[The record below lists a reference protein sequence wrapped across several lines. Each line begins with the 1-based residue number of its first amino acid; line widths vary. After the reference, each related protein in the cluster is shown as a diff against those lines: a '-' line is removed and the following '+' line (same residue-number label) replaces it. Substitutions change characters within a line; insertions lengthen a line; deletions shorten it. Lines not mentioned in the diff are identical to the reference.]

1 MLAVPALALGAEK
14 SFRDQLIEK
23 LISCEYSLEVVMSD
37 PETAIPAEVLRE
49 AKGVVLV
56 HQYRAGFIIGGQG
69 GSAVL
74 VARNPQ
80 SGKWGVPVFLDP
92 GGINFGLQAGVKE
105 INSVFL
111 LMSEQAV
118 TMAYSGRFD
127 IGADAVAV
135 AGPNAVER
143 ERFDLFNAPVLV
155 YSSSGGLF
163 AGASFKTAWLA
174 PFDRANRELYNTTHA
189 TPEIA
194 LSTWFQPPP
203 EAQSLLTRLRA
214 AEGGTSRYQLRPG
227 RNRADSF

>member
-1 MLAVPALALGAEK
+1 MKILLTRFAALVALLAIPAVAESAEK
-14 SFRDQLIEK
+14 TFRDQLVEK
-23 LISCEYSLEVVMSD
+23 LASCEYSLEVVMSK
-37 PETAIPAEVLRE
+37 PETTIPAEVLRE
-49 AKGVVLV
+49 AKGVVIA
-56 HQYRAGFIIGGQG
+56 HQYRAGFIFGGQG

-80 SGKWGVPVFLDP
+80 SGKWSVPVFLDP
-92 GGINFGLQAGVKE
+92 GGINFGFQAGVKE

-111 LMSEQAV
+111 LMSDESVAL
-118 TMAYSGRFD
+118 AYSGRFE

-135 AGPNAVER
+135 AGPNAAER

-155 YSSSGGLF
+155 YSSYGGLF

-174 PFDRANRELYNTTHA
+174 PYDRANREFYNTSYA

-214 AEGGTSRYQLRPG
+214 AEGTR
-227 RNRADSF
+227 